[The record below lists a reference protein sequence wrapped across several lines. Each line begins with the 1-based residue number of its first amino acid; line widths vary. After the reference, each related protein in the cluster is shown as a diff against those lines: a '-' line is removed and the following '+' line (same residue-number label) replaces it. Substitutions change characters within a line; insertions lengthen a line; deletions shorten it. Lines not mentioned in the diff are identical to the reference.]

1 MFKVEAIVREEAL
14 EDVKQ
19 ALFDID
25 VRGITV
31 SQVMG
36 CGTQMGYTHY
46 VRGSAATMTML
57 PKVKFEVVV
66 STDRMGRQVH
76 QGHLWSLSFRDAW
89 ATARYSAT
97 RSIRAV
103 RIRTGEEGVAAI
115 QPGPPETDRG
125 RIAGQGEVLSK
136 GSPSLWLRERFL
148 PFSSCGMGVG
158 LGLGR
163 GSPEAWSR
171 GPLAASGSG

>member
-19 ALFDID
+19 ALFDIE

-46 VRGSAATMTML
+46 VRGSVSSLTML

-66 STDRMGRQVH
+66 STE
-76 QGHLWSLSFRDAW
+76 AW
-89 ATARYSAT
+89 ADKCIAAICTAA
-97 RSIRAV
+97 RSGRVGDGKIFCYEVGRAV
-103 RIRTGEEGVAAI
+103 RIRTGEEGVDAI
-115 QPGPPETDRG
+115 QPGPPETD
-125 RIAGQGEVLSK
+125 ED
-136 GSPSLWLRERFL
+136 E
-148 PFSSCGMGVG
+148 
-158 LGLGR
+158 
-163 GSPEAWSR
+163 
-171 GPLAASGSG
+171 

>member
-19 ALFDID
+19 ALFDIE

-46 VRGSAATMTML
+46 VRGSVSTMTML

-66 STDRMGRQVH
+66 STE
-76 QGHLWSLSFRDAW
+76 AW
-89 ATARYSAT
+89 ADKCIAAICNAARSGRVGDGKIFCYEVG
-97 RSIRAV
+97 RAV
-103 RIRTGEEGVAAI
+103 RIRTGEEGVDAI
-115 QPGPPETDRG
+115 QPGPAETD
-125 RIAGQGEVLSK
+125 ED
-136 GSPSLWLRERFL
+136 E
-148 PFSSCGMGVG
+148 
-158 LGLGR
+158 
-163 GSPEAWSR
+163 
-171 GPLAASGSG
+171 